1 MKRTLNG
8 SFFLALFVLL
18 VLFSCKQKSKETGI
32 HTEETKYTCPMH
44 PQVIKD
50 QPGSCPICG
59 MDLVPMHSKNT
70 HAGAN
75 DSLASLVK
83 PTDELVISGISTVKP
98 QTGSRFEQNEVKG
111 VINYN
116 TNNQNSISARI
127 SGRIE
132 RLYVK
137 YNYQAVSK
145 GQKLLDIYS
154 PDLAN
159 AQQELLFLKSNNEPV
174 LLEAAKRKLRLLGAT
189 NQQVNKVLKTGKIDY
204 TISIYSPYS
213 GYVSEI
219 QIPSSSISGGSAAG
233 STMITSQ
240 SSGSSSSMAGS
251 SSMGSPGSSSTG
263 GTSTPS
269 LPDVASNSP
278 LQLREGQY
286 VSAGQRLFNVVN
298 SNSVWAEFYINPA
311 DLNNYKKGTI
321 VQVQS
326 VDVNSK
332 RDRVPISLIQPFYKE
347 GTNYSLVRATL
358 SNPNQIWKI
367 GELISVSSESTRRM
381 GTWLPRTAV
390 LQLGT
395 RYISFIRKNG
405 TFSPVYVKAGSVTG
419 EWIDVGNSIHPDQEV
434 AKNAWFLV
442 DSESFIKVKEV
453 TAH

>member
-8 SFFLALFVLL
+8 SFFLALFLSL

-32 HTEETKYTCPMH
+32 HTEVTKYTCPMH

-70 HAGAN
+70 HDGAN

-83 PTDELVISGISTVKP
+83 PTDELVISGVSTVKP

-189 NQQVNKVLKTGKIDY
+189 EQQVNTVLKTGKIDY

-219 QIPSSSISGGSAAG
+219 QNSSSSISGGSSAG
-233 STMITSQ
+233 STMITAQ
-240 SSGSSSSMAGS
+240 SSGSSSSMGS
-251 SSMGSPGSSSTG
+251 SSMGSSGSSA
-263 GTSTPS
+263 TSTS
-269 LPDVASNSP
+269 SVPDVASNSP
-278 LQLREGQY
+278 LQLRDGQY

-311 DLNNYKKGTI
+311 DLDNYKRGAI

-326 VDVNSK
+326 VDVKNK

-395 RYISFIRKNG
+395 RYISFIKKNG
-405 TFSPVYVKAGSVTG
+405 TFSPVYVKVPSIAGD
-419 EWIDVGNSIHPDQEV
+419 WIDVGNSIHPDQEV

-453 TAH
+453 TPR